1 MKRKTKLELTR
12 PLCVNGREVQINK
25 AYTNQQFVKP
35 TTLADDIFT
44 YVSFF
49 YMTHRKAMHYKNP
62 LLKDEYGDAKQYDY
76 EFYWKQ
82 AENFYQAY
90 NSMPF
95 ETKPVAAYYCML
107 NAAKSYISYSSSSVD
122 DFVEQFGTHGI
133 NESKSVE
140 KSIIFDLDR
149 IQVKHKD
156 KGVFPLMGRMLDKNF
171 NEVWQTSKSYSLKQL
186 LYNLCF
192 VHRAY
197 VLTYSTRNKTEE
209 LFIPLYNK
217 SVPTYYRGNDNKSYL
232 VCFLDLKHCVK
243 KGPVISS
250 ISTEFIESKDEYK
263 NNEKPIDNKNVTII
277 RSKDGLPYYTDSISK
292 EIRCYNNMFRRNF
305 VYIHGN
311 SRMWYIKRTD
321 LTSENIINLNST
333 TINMAVMHR
342 ISEIARYK
350 PEQLNRML
358 KSKEKWLIHEYISNS
373 LDQFI
378 DEISAE
384 ITKQE
389 IMCSGMR

>member
-1 MKRKTKLELTR
+1 MKGKTKFELTM
-12 PLCVNGREVQINK
+12 PLCVKGREVQINK
-25 AYTNQQFVKP
+25 AYTNQQFVK
-35 TTLADDIFT
+35 TTILADDIFT

-49 YMTHRKAMHYKNP
+49 YMTHRKAMQYKDAS
-62 LLKDEYGDAKQYDY
+62 LKEKYGDVKQYDY
-76 EFYWKQ
+76 EFYWRQ

-90 NSMPF
+90 RSMPF

-107 NAAKSYISYSSSSVD
+107 NAAKSYISYAASSAD
-122 DFVEQFGTHGI
+122 DFVNQFGIHGI
-133 NESKSVE
+133 SECKGIEESV
-140 KSIIFDLDR
+140 IFDLDR

-156 KGVFPLMGRMLDKNF
+156 RGVFPLLGEKLDGDFK
-171 NEVWQTSKSYSLKQL
+171 EKWKTEESYSLKQL
-186 LYNLCF
+186 LYILCF

-197 VLTYSTRNKTEE
+197 VLTYSTKNKIEE
-209 LFIPLYNK
+209 LFVPLFNHTI
-217 SVPTYYRGNDNKSYL
+217 PTYYRGNDNKSYL
-232 VCFLDLKHCVK
+232 VSFIDLKHYVK
-243 KGPVISS
+243 KSS
-250 ISTEFIESKDEYK
+250 VLSSFSSEFVECRDEYSDIDRK
-263 NNEKPIDNKNVTII
+263 NTNKNIAII
-277 RSKDGLPYYTDSISK
+277 RSKNGLPYYTDSISK
-292 EIRCYNNMFRRNF
+292 EIKSENNMFRRNF

-311 SRMWYIKRTD
+311 SRMWYIKRTNLASD
-321 LTSENIINLNST
+321 NIINLNSM

-358 KSKEKWLIHEYISNS
+358 RSKEKWLIHEYISNS
-373 LDQFI
+373 LEQFI